1 MNLKATLLAL
11 LAFALFSTH
20 DVVAKYL
27 GATYS
32 PFQIVFFA
40 SLFSF
45 PLVTLMLVRD
55 PTQGNLRPV
64 HPWWVALRSLCVV
77 VAPVAGFYAF
87 ATLPLAQVYAIL
99 FSAPLL
105 ITVMSIPILK
115 EKVGLLRMLAVVVGL
130 CGVMIVVRPGAAQL
144 TTGHMAALITALS
157 VALQSVI
164 VRKIGRDERRVVLML
179 YPLLGS
185 VAVMSVALL
194 FVYKPMPLVD
204 LGAMAFVSL
213 FGFIATLLLVYA
225 YTIGEAALVAP
236 MQYSQIIWAMV
247 FGALLF
253 GEAPDFTTLFGA
265 AIIVAS
271 GLFIIAREAL
281 GGTSEQTPVLR
292 TRSRGISPGSM
303 RVSLALRRP
312 EPEVGEDD

>member
-1 MNLKATLLAL
+1 MNFKATLLAL

-20 DVVAKYL
+20 DVVAKLL

-45 PLVTLMLVRD
+45 PLVTIMLVRD

-87 ATLPLAQVYAIL
+87 TRLPLAQVYAIL
-99 FSAPLL
+99 FSSPLL
-105 ITVMSIPILK
+105 ITLISIPILK
-115 EKVGLLRMLAVVVGL
+115 EKVGLWRMLAVVLGL
-130 CGVMIVVRPGAAQL
+130 GGVLIVVRPGATEL
-144 TTGHMAALITALS
+144 NLGHAAAIITALS
-157 VALQSVI
+157 TAFQSVI
-164 VRKIGRDERRVVLML
+164 VRKIGREERRVVLML

-185 VAVMSVALL
+185 VALMSVALT
-194 FVYKPMPLVD
+194 FVYQPMQLID
-204 LGAMAFVSL
+204 LGGMAFVSL
-213 FGFIATLLLVYA
+213 FGFCATLLLVYA

-236 MQYSQIIWAMV
+236 MQYSQIIWAV
-247 FGALLF
+247 IFGMLFF
-253 GEAPDFTTLFGA
+253 GESPDLPTMLGA

-271 GLFIIAREAL
+271 GLFIIAREAV

-292 TRSRGISPGSM
+292 TRSRGISPSSM
-303 RVSLALRRP
+303 RVSLALKRSDNPRS
-312 EPEVGEDD
+312 

>member
-11 LAFALFSTH
+11 FAFALFSTH
-20 DVVAKYL
+20 DVVAKHL

-45 PLVTLMLVRD
+45 PLVTMMLVRD
-55 PTQGNLRPV
+55 PTHGNLRPV
-64 HPWWVALRSLCVV
+64 HPWWVAMRSLCVV

-87 ATLPLAQVYAIL
+87 TALPLAQVYAIL
-99 FSAPLL
+99 FSSPLL
-105 ITVMSIPILK
+105 ITLLSIPILK
-115 EKVGLLRMLAVVVGL
+115 EKVGFWRMLAVVVGL
-130 CGVMIVVRPGAAQL
+130 CGVMVVVRPGATELNA
-144 TTGHMAALITALS
+144 GHATAILTALS
-157 VALQSVI
+157 AALQSVI
-164 VRKIGRDERRVVLML
+164 VRKIGREERRVVLML

-185 VAVMSVALL
+185 VAVMSVALI
-194 FVYKPMPLVD
+194 FVYQPMQLVD
-204 LGAMAFVSL
+204 LGGMAFVSL
-213 FGFIATLLLVYA
+213 FGFCASLLLVYA

-236 MQYSQIIWAMV
+236 MQYSQIIWAMI
-247 FGALLF
+247 FGALFF
-253 GEAPDFTTLFGA
+253 GESPDVMTLVGA

-281 GGTSEQTPVLR
+281 GGNSEQTPVLR

-303 RVSLALRRP
+303 RVSVALRRP
-312 EPEVGEDD
+312 EREENEEP